1 MAVACNGYWAT
12 CIECIDKID
21 TLDKQTSRNFSFDE
35 LKKKN
40 LNVDE
45 LEKEAITDTEN
56 LIRNINESK
65 KAAIL
70 SEYDTIE
77 KQAEKECNN
86 TDVTQLRS
94 EKEEIDAK
102 IRKIKTLCK
111 KNLTKKRTTLAS
123 KSLEKMKTK
132 TFKKPPSAPQKE
144 GGRRKSKRK
153 KSRKKKK
160 RSRRRRRR

>member
-123 KSLEKMKTK
+123 KSLEKMKT
-132 TFKKPPSAPQKE
+132 FKKSPPAPQKK

-153 KSRKKKK
+153 KSR
-160 RSRRRRRR
+160 RRRKRTNKRRKRRR